1 MNGVSKINR
10 VTVLLGAGA
19 MMESTKISTS
29 IITNRI
35 ISKPQKVYDLK
46 KGQIS
51 KIYFLKDIYNRLTSY
66 YAREKDIVSFEDV
79 LHALE
84 MLETLQ
90 TARKEMVVKEYR
102 SVVGMFADL
111 KQDYSKINDILIRL
125 AIKDLISE
133 VVQIV
138 LSEELSWKNPEQRWF
153 QSFFE
158 SLNQIPLDI
167 FTLNYDS
174 WLERILKNYNDG
186 FIPICDS
193 YSEFSA
199 KHLFCDVNSTSINHL
214 HGQIYFSFSK
224 KENAKMRNGVFKKD
238 KIEKGEEF
246 WGTRRTTQSSD
257 QIYFSPI
264 ITGLRKTDKISI
276 PPYDAYRNHFYQS
289 VLENRNLLIVGYG
302 FGDYYINSIINQF
315 RDFHGDQGK
324 IIYISYLSDNS
335 YFMDFMEMPIPSN
348 FKHSIYSTFREKEID
363 TRFLALRKQ
372 DFVDS
377 LDHNSRVYFCGF
389 KKAAHLY
396 FEDIMK
402 MFS

>member
-1 MNGVSKINR
+1 MVPKFFRKFKSN
-10 VTVLLGAGA
+10 
-19 MMESTKISTS
+19 S
-29 IITNRI
+29 I
-35 ISKPQKVYDLK
+35 
-46 KGQIS
+46 G
-51 KIYFLKDIYNRLTSY
+51 YFYI
-66 YAREKDIVSFEDV
+66 
-79 LHALE
+79 
-84 MLETLQ
+84 
-90 TARKEMVVKEYR
+90 
-102 SVVGMFADL
+102 
-111 KQDYSKINDILIRL
+111 
-125 AIKDLISE
+125 
-133 VVQIV
+133 
-138 LSEELSWKNPEQRWF
+138 
-153 QSFFE
+153 
-158 SLNQIPLDI
+158 
-167 FTLNYDS
+167 NYDS
-174 WLERILKNYNDG
+174 WLEQILKRYNDG
-186 FIPICDS
+186 FIPICDG

-199 KHLFCDVNSTSINHL
+199 KRLFDDDHSTSINHL

-224 KENAKMRNGVFKKD
+224 KENARNKDGVFKKD
-238 KIEKGEEF
+238 KLEKGEVF
-246 WGTRRTTQSSD
+246 WGTRKTTQSSD

-289 VLENRNLLIVGYG
+289 ALENRNLLIIGYG

-324 IIYISYLSDNS
+324 IIYISHLSDDS

-348 FKHSIYSTFREKEID
+348 FKHSIYSTFREKGID

-377 LDHNSRVYFCGF
+377 LAHNSRVYFCGF